1 MNTPLLILTR
11 RRLLVGGASAAAS
24 ALALNAHAAFPD
36 RPVKIVVPFAPGGGT
51 DLISRTVAEGMARD
65 LGQPVIVDNKPGA
78 GTIIGTDFVAKAAPD
93 GLTLLMATFAH
104 ALNPSLQPRLPYVTD
119 RAFAPV
125 AMIGRSP
132 NVLVVRPDRPYKTV
146 AELIAAARAQPGRLS
161 YGSYGN
167 GTSAHLAGELF
178 KSLAKIDITHVPYKG
193 SSPAITDLLGG
204 QIDMM
209 LTTVAS
215 VAQHIEG
222 GKLRALAVTSSAR
235 SSAWPNVPT
244 MAEAGVPGYLA
255 ESWYGLYAPTG
266 TPREA
271 VLRLN
276 AAAKVAVQS
285 EAFRKRIQEEG
296 LVVEVGAPDALDRY
310 VRAEEARWKKV
321 VTDARIT
328 VD

>member
-1 MNTPLLILTR
+1 MNTPLSPLTR
-11 RRLLVGGASAAAS
+11 RRLLLGAAAAAAGS
-24 ALALNAHAAFPD
+24 LALNAHAAFPD
-36 RPVKIVVPFAPGGGT
+36 RPIRIVVPFAPGGGT
-51 DLISRTVAEGMARD
+51 DLISRTVAEGMARE

-146 AELIAAARAQPGRLS
+146 AELIAAARSQPGRLS

-296 LVVEVGAPDALDRY
+296 LVVEVGAPEELDRY

-321 VTDARIT
+321 VTDAHIT
-328 VD
+328 AD

>member
-1 MNTPLLILTR
+1 MNTPFSPLTR
-11 RRLLVGGASAAAS
+11 RRLLLGTVAATAGS
-24 ALALNAHAAFPD
+24 LALNAYAAFPD

-178 KSLAKIDITHVPYKG
+178 KSLVKIDITHVPYKG